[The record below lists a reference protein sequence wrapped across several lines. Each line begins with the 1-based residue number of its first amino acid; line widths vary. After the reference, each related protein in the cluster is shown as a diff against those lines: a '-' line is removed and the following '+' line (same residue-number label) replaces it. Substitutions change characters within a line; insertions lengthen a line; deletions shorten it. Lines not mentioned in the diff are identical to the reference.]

1 MSIEERISNL
11 RQEIEEYNRQY
22 YIENNPTISDFEF
35 DMKLK
40 QLEEM
45 ERAYPQFFDKNSPT
59 QHVGSDLTK
68 TFEQVVHRYPM
79 LSLSN
84 TYSESEVEEFYTR
97 LSRQLGEE
105 FEIVCELK
113 FDGASISLIYEDGE
127 LSKAVTR
134 GDGVRGD
141 NVTNN
146 IRAIRSI
153 PTKLVGNYPSRF
165 EIRGEILMPFAVFER
180 LNAERADRG
189 EQPFANPRNATSG
202 TLKLLDSSE
211 VAHRELDSY
220 LYYLL
225 GEELPFGTHYDNMM
239 EARRW
244 GFKISEAMKRC
255 GSIDE
260 ILDFIRYWDT
270 ERRNL
275 PVATD
280 GIVLKVND
288 LRQQQRLGL
297 TAKSPRWAIAY
308 KYQAEKALTKLL
320 SVSYQV
326 GRTGAITPIAN
337 LDPVLLSGTT
347 VKRASLHNA
356 DNIERL
362 DLHIDDMVY
371 VEKGGEIIPKI
382 TAVDTEQRA
391 KDSPRVVFP
400 SRCPECNTELVRNDD
415 EAIYYCPNEDNCP
428 TQSKEKISHFVSR
441 KAMNI
446 AGLGD
451 ETISLL
457 FDKGLL
463 RDVADIYELQQ
474 ADISLLERLG
484 DKSARNIIEGIAGS
498 KNVPYANLLFALGI
512 RYVGETVAKR
522 LAKAYRSIDDLQ
534 QATVEELIQVDDIG
548 EVIAESIV
556 KYFAKAEHRRLI
568 ERLRAAGLQMSDTS
582 SSEPTSDKLAE
593 KIIVISGVFAH
604 HSRDDYK
611 SMIEAHGGK
620 CVGSVSKNTSFLL
633 AGDNIGPS
641 KLQKAEQLGVKIIS
655 EEEFLDMLK

>member
-1 MSIEERISNL
+1 MSIEERIANL

-59 QHVGSDLTK
+59 QRVGSDLTK

-84 TYSESEVEEFYTR
+84 TYSEGEVEEFYTR
-97 LSRQLGEE
+97 LSRQLGEA

-113 FDGASISLIYEDGE
+113 FDGASISLIYENGE

-153 PTKLVGNYPSRF
+153 PTQLAGNYPSRF

-202 TLKLLDSSE
+202 TLKLLDPSE

-225 GEELPFGTHYDNMM
+225 GEELPFGTHYDNMT

-244 GFKISEAMKRC
+244 GFKVSDATKRC

-270 ERRNL
+270 ERRRL

-362 DLHIDDMVY
+362 DLHIGDMVY

-391 KDSPRVVFP
+391 NDSPRVVFP

-498 KNVPYANLLFALGI
+498 KKVPYANLLFALGI

-582 SSEPTSDKLAE
+582 SSEPTSDKLADN
-593 KIIVISGVFAH
+593 IIVISGVFAL

-611 SMIEAHGGK
+611 NMIEAHGGK

-641 KLQKAEQLGVKIIS
+641 KLQKAEQLGVSIVS
-655 EEEFLDMLK
+655 EEELLDMLK

>member
-59 QHVGSDLTK
+59 QRVGSDLTK

-97 LSRQLGEE
+97 LSRQLGEA

-202 TLKLLDSSE
+202 TLKLLDPSE

-225 GEELPFGTHYDNMM
+225 GEELPFGTHYENMM

-244 GFKISEAMKRC
+244 GFKVSEAMKRC

-275 PVATD
+275 PGATD

-297 TAKSPRWAIAY
+297 TAKSP
-308 KYQAEKALTKLL
+308 
-320 SVSYQV
+320 
-326 GRTGAITPIAN
+326 
-337 LDPVLLSGTT
+337 
-347 VKRASLHNA
+347 
-356 DNIERL
+356 
-362 DLHIDDMVY
+362 
-371 VEKGGEIIPKI
+371 
-382 TAVDTEQRA
+382 
-391 KDSPRVVFP
+391 
-400 SRCPECNTELVRNDD
+400 
-415 EAIYYCPNEDNCP
+415 
-428 TQSKEKISHFVSR
+428 
-441 KAMNI
+441 
-446 AGLGD
+446 
-451 ETISLL
+451 
-457 FDKGLL
+457 
-463 RDVADIYELQQ
+463 
-474 ADISLLERLG
+474 
-484 DKSARNIIEGIAGS
+484 
-498 KNVPYANLLFALGI
+498 
-512 RYVGETVAKR
+512 
-522 LAKAYRSIDDLQ
+522 
-534 QATVEELIQVDDIG
+534 
-548 EVIAESIV
+548 
-556 KYFAKAEHRRLI
+556 
-568 ERLRAAGLQMSDTS
+568 
-582 SSEPTSDKLAE
+582 
-593 KIIVISGVFAH
+593 
-604 HSRDDYK
+604 
-611 SMIEAHGGK
+611 
-620 CVGSVSKNTSFLL
+620 
-633 AGDNIGPS
+633 
-641 KLQKAEQLGVKIIS
+641 
-655 EEEFLDMLK
+655 

>member
-1 MSIEERISNL
+1 MSIEERIANL

-97 LSRQLGEE
+97 LSRQLGEA

-113 FDGASISLIYEDGE
+113 FDGASISLIYENGE

-153 PTKLVGNYPSRF
+153 PAKLVGNYPSRF

-202 TLKLLDSSE
+202 TLKLLDPSE

-244 GFKISEAMKRC
+244 GFKVSEAMKRC
-255 GSIDE
+255 CSIDE
-260 ILDFIRYWDT
+260 ILDFIKYWDT

-362 DLHIDDMVY
+362 DLHIGDMVY

-457 FDKGLL
+457 FDRGLL

-474 ADISLLERLG
+474 TDISLLERLG

-534 QATVEELIQVDDIG
+534 QATVDELIQVDDIG
-548 EVIAESIV
+548 EIIAESIV

-568 ERLRAAGLQMSDTS
+568 ERLRAAGLQMADTS

-620 CVGSVSKNTSFLL
+620 CVGSVLKNTSFLL

>member
-1 MSIEERISNL
+1 MSIEERIANL

-97 LSRQLGEE
+97 LSRQLGEA

-202 TLKLLDSSE
+202 TLKLLDPSE

-225 GEELPFGTHYDNMM
+225 GEELPFGTHYENMM

-244 GFKISEAMKRC
+244 GFKVSEAMKRC
-255 GSIDE
+255 GSIGE

-362 DLHIDDMVY
+362 DLHIGDMVY

-534 QATVEELIQVDDIG
+534 QAMVEELIQVDDIG

-568 ERLRAAGLQMSDTS
+568 ERLRAAGLQMADTS
-582 SSEPTSDKLAE
+582 SSKPTSDKLAE

-611 SMIEAHGGK
+611 NMIEAHGGK

-641 KLQKAEQLGVKIIS
+641 KLQKAEQLGVSIVS

>member
-1 MSIEERISNL
+1 MNIEERIANL

-59 QHVGSDLTK
+59 QRVGSDLTK

-97 LSRQLGEE
+97 LSRQLGEA

-202 TLKLLDSSE
+202 TLKLLDPSE

-362 DLHIDDMVY
+362 DLHIGDMVY

-451 ETISLL
+451 EIILLL

-534 QATVEELIQVDDIG
+534 QATVDELIQVDDIG

-568 ERLRAAGLQMSDTS
+568 ERLRAAGLQVSDTS
-582 SSEPTSDKLAE
+582 SSKPTSDKLAE
-593 KIIVISGVFAH
+593 KIIVISGVFTH
-604 HSRDDYK
+604 HS
-611 SMIEAHGGK
+611 
-620 CVGSVSKNTSFLL
+620 
-633 AGDNIGPS
+633 
-641 KLQKAEQLGVKIIS
+641 
-655 EEEFLDMLK
+655 

>member
-1 MSIEERISNL
+1 MSIEERIANL

-97 LSRQLGEE
+97 LSRQLGEA

-113 FDGASISLIYEDGE
+113 FDGASISLIYENGE

-153 PTKLVGNYPSRF
+153 PAKLVGNYPSRF
-165 EIRGEILMPFAVFER
+165 EIRGEVLMPFAVFER

-202 TLKLLDSSE
+202 TLKLLDPSE

-225 GEELPFGTHYDNMM
+225 GEELPFDTHYDNMM

-244 GFKISEAMKRC
+244 GFKVSEVMKRC

-270 ERRNL
+270 ERRYL

-362 DLHIDDMVY
+362 DLHIGDMVY

-391 KDSPRVVFP
+391 KD
-400 SRCPECNTELVRNDD
+400 
-415 EAIYYCPNEDNCP
+415 
-428 TQSKEKISHFVSR
+428 
-441 KAMNI
+441 
-446 AGLGD
+446 
-451 ETISLL
+451 
-457 FDKGLL
+457 
-463 RDVADIYELQQ
+463 
-474 ADISLLERLG
+474 
-484 DKSARNIIEGIAGS
+484 
-498 KNVPYANLLFALGI
+498 
-512 RYVGETVAKR
+512 
-522 LAKAYRSIDDLQ
+522 
-534 QATVEELIQVDDIG
+534 
-548 EVIAESIV
+548 
-556 KYFAKAEHRRLI
+556 
-568 ERLRAAGLQMSDTS
+568 
-582 SSEPTSDKLAE
+582 
-593 KIIVISGVFAH
+593 
-604 HSRDDYK
+604 
-611 SMIEAHGGK
+611 
-620 CVGSVSKNTSFLL
+620 
-633 AGDNIGPS
+633 
-641 KLQKAEQLGVKIIS
+641 
-655 EEEFLDMLK
+655 

>member
-1 MSIEERISNL
+1 MSIEERIANL

-59 QHVGSDLTK
+59 QRVGSDLTK

-84 TYSESEVEEFYTR
+84 TYSEGEVEEFYTR
-97 LSRQLGEE
+97 LSRQLGEA

-113 FDGASISLIYEDGE
+113 FDGASISLIYENGE

-165 EIRGEILMPFAVFER
+165 EIRGEILMPFAVFDR

-202 TLKLLDSSE
+202 TLKLLDPSE

-244 GFKISEAMKRC
+244 GFKVSDATKRC

-270 ERRNL
+270 ERRRL

-362 DLHIDDMVY
+362 DLHIGDMVY

-391 KDSPRVVFP
+391 NDSPRVVFP
-400 SRCPECNTELVRNDD
+400 SLCPECNTELVRNDD

-498 KNVPYANLLFALGI
+498 KKVPYANLLFALGI

-582 SSEPTSDKLAE
+582 SSEPTSDKLADN
-593 KIIVISGVFAH
+593 IIVISGVFAL

-611 SMIEAHGGK
+611 NMIEAHGGK